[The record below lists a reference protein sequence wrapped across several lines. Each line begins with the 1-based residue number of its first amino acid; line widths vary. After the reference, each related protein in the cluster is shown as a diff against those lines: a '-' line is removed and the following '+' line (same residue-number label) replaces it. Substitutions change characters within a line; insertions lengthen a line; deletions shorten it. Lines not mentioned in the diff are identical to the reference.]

1 MDERVCRSTRIGV
14 NPVVMNSVINRQW
27 MIDTN
32 QKKKPVQSVIFL
44 GRLFYGWVLLRLGLL
59 DLVFMKMITRK
70 NEKKF
75 EKSEINLDFAIPKM
89 V

>member
-1 MDERVCRSTRIGV
+1 MEKGLCRSTCIGV

-27 MIDTN
+27 RIDTN
-32 QKKKPVQSVIFL
+32 QKNKLAQSVKSL
-44 GRLFYGWVLLRLGLL
+44 GKLFYGWVLLQSGLL

-70 NEKKF
+70 NEN
-75 EKSEINLDFAIPKM
+75 NLDFAIPNM